1 MLRILPFLIISLF
14 GFAKSNSN
22 GERPMGGNTTS
33 EKQPIEIKSRL
44 QFNLEELKVR
54 LKKAV
59 HVRSLITAAASLE
72 LTAAT
77 KLGCVYVRCLKN

>member
-54 LKKAV
+54 
-59 HVRSLITAAASLE
+59 
-72 LTAAT
+72 
-77 KLGCVYVRCLKN
+77 